1 MTYLHLLYYY
11 LPSLFLLVLS
21 STFSLGTGRTEL
33 TTIDSVAARTDH
45 TPHTLHSAAVSRSS
59 LRPHHVSH
67 TRHHS
72 SHIQHAQSM
81 NITSPLDITTRAQ
94 WHAWFDQRR
103 ESLRFRL
110 RQAEEAEWNW
120 PCMRRRLEIMRIEDE
135 IQALDEEEFVVPF

>member
-33 TTIDSVAARTDH
+33 TTIDSVAAGTDH

-59 LRPHHVSH
+59 LRPHHVSC
-67 TRHHS
+67 TRHHTS
-72 SHIQHAQSM
+72 NIQHSQSM
-81 NITSPLDITTRAQ
+81 NITHPSQITTRAQ

-120 PCMRRRLEIMRIEDE
+120 PCTRRRCEIMRIQDE
-135 IQALDEEEFVVPF
+135 IEALNAEEFVVPF